1 MNTWKEANPDYE
13 TAQSKKIEYMKLM
26 KNVLGANTDYEE
38 VAQTKKMIRNLAQI
52 THLDKDQL
60 KIT

>member
-1 MNTWKEANPDYE
+1 
-13 TAQSKKIEYMKLM
+13 MKLM